1 MANRVVQTVTFGRRM
16 RLTAVAIL
24 AVAGPIFI
32 GIWGQPVRAQS
43 QQTRPSF
50 EVTSVKSYKG
60 DPRAMRPPQFL
71 AGGRFT
77 SRAPLLMVIAY
88 AYNVPLGPAVMRISG
103 GRSWINVASPE
114 GVYDIEATAATDA
127 IPDGL
132 SPNART
138 ERGRLLVRDLLA
150 DRFKLVIRQETKEM
164 SVYALVVGKG
174 GPKLQKADIQE
185 KDCVDTPDSRPED
198 WNTTCHRFFGGRG
211 RGVHGGAVDLSDL
224 VNYVQGWTD
233 RPLIDETGIKGLYH
247 IETGPWL
254 PMELG
259 ASNPAAGAKQ
269 DGIDVADLPTLFT
282 VFERLGLKMQARKEQ
297 LAVYVI
303 EHLEKPTA
311 N

>member
-1 MANRVVQTVTFGRRM
+1 MF
-16 RLTAVAIL
+16 
-24 AVAGPIFI
+24 AVAGQIFI

-43 QQTRPSF
+43 PQTSPSF
-50 EVTSVKSYKG
+50 EVISVKPYRD

-88 AYNVPLGPAVMRISG
+88 AYNVPLGPAVTRISG
-103 GRSWINVASPE
+103 GPSWINFGSPE
-114 GVYDIEATAATDA
+114 GVYDIEATAATGA

-132 SPNART
+132 SRNART
-138 ERGRLLVRDLLA
+138 ERERLLVRNLLA
-150 DRFKLVIRQETKEM
+150 DRFKLVIRRESKEM
-164 SVYALVVGKG
+164 PVYALVVGKG

-211 RGVHGGAVDLSDL
+211 RGVHGGAVDVSDL

-259 ASNPAAGAKQ
+259 ASSPAPGAKQ
-269 DGIDVADLPTLFT
+269 DGVNVADLPTLFT

-297 LAVYVI
+297 LDVYII
-303 EHLEKPTA
+303 EHIEKPTE

>member
-1 MANRVVQTVTFGRRM
+1 MANRVVQTVAFGRKM
-16 RLTAVAIL
+16 RLMGVAMVT
-24 AVAGPIFI
+24 VAGPIFI
-32 GIWGQPVRAQS
+32 GIGSRPVRAQS

-50 EVTSVKSYKG
+50 EVTSVKPYQG
-60 DPRAMRPPQFL
+60 DSRAMRPPLFL

-88 AYNVPLGPAVMRISG
+88 AYNVPLGPAVMRIRG
-103 GRSWINVASPE
+103 APSWINFGSPE
-114 GVYDIEATAATDA
+114 GVYDIEATAATGA
-127 IPDGL
+127 IADGL
-132 SPNART
+132 SPNARI
-138 ERGRLLVRDLLA
+138 ERGRLLVQGLLA
-150 DRFKLVIRQETKEM
+150 DRFKLVIQRESKEM
-164 SVYALVVGKG
+164 PVYALVVGKG

-224 VNYVQGWTD
+224 VNFVQGWTD

-259 ASNPAAGAKQ
+259 ALNPASGAKQ

-282 VFERLGLKMQARKEQ
+282 VFERLGLKMEARKER
-297 LAVYVI
+297 LDVYVI
-303 EHLEKPTA
+303 EHIEKPTE